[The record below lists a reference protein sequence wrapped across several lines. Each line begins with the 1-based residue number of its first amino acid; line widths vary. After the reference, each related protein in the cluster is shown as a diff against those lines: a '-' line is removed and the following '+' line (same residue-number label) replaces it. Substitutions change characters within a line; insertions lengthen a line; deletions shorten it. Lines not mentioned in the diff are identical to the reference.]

1 MTDSSAPLPNLVR
14 DLMKVGVVTC
24 SPDTTLKQLA
34 RLILEHNVEDVV
46 VLDEGNAIGVV
57 GQTDLVAAFPHPEFE
72 NRTVKDIMREE
83 LCQVPP
89 DIPITTAVQIMQDQN
104 ARTIFMMHNSSGI
117 EYPAASIT
125 YSHILRLISA
135 SNLGD
140 LDNPRISAKR
150 KSSIE
155 VFIER
160 REAARKRRLS

>member
-24 SPDTTLKQLA
+24 PPDTSLKQLA
-34 RLILEHNVEDVV
+34 NLILEHNVEDVV
-46 VLDEGNAIGVV
+46 VLDVGNAIGVV
-57 GQTDLVAAFPHPEFE
+57 GQTELVGAFANSEIN
-72 NRTVKDIMREE
+72 NRTVRDIMRED

-89 DIPITTAVQIMQDQN
+89 EIPITAAVQIMRDKN
-104 ARTIFMMHNSSGI
+104 ARTIFMMHNSGGI

-135 SNLGD
+135 NELDDHNDLG
-140 LDNPRISAKR
+140 IYAER
-150 KSSIE
+150 KSPVD

-160 REAARKRRLS
+160 RETARKRRLS